1 LSLAFCPPKMLRMRV
16 LLVSL
21 IALSF
26 VSSAQVLE
34 LAALDWSPDGTS
46 LVLVVGGKIFLT
58 SAASLT
64 ELKPVYPGMTTDWVR
79 FGSSDWFVFSSPV
92 EGGFALWRGFL
103 EGREPELLYQTTR
116 SISWPTVSADGE
128 KIAFVEDWTDLVV
141 FDLVEGKTKVVLS
154 GAWFKA
160 TPEFL
165 PTARALIFAGLWPH
179 GEEVSWELFY
189 LDLDSLNLMQLTSD
203 TFFDWCPRISPDG
216 HWIAFVSN
224 RGGATDIWILSI
236 LDGSL
241 FPLTQDLWDDAFPCW
256 SPEGG
261 EVGYAS
267 LRPEGW
273 EFFRV
278 KTY

>member
-1 LSLAFCPPKMLRMRV
+1 LPLTFCPSKMPKMRV
-16 LLVSL
+16 LLVFL
-21 IALSF
+21 ITLGFLSF
-26 VSSAQVLE
+26 AQVLE
-34 LAALDWSPDGTS
+34 LTALDWSPDGTS
-46 LVLVVGGKIFLT
+46 LVLVVGRKIFLA
-58 SAASLT
+58 SSPSLT
-64 ELKPVYPGMTTDWVR
+64 ELTPIYPEMTTDWVR

-103 EGREPELLYQTTR
+103 DGREPELLYR
-116 SISWPTVSADGE
+116 GARAISWPTVSPDGE

-141 FDLVEGKTKVVLS
+141 LDIASGKTKVVLS

-160 TPEFL
+160 TPEFM
-165 PTARALIFAGLWPH
+165 PTGRALLFAGLWPP
-179 GEEVSWELFY
+179 GEEASWELFY

-216 HWIAFVSN
+216 YWIAFVSN
-224 RGGATDIWILSI
+224 RSGAPDIWILSI

-241 FPLTQDLWDDAFPCW
+241 FPLTQDPWDDAFPCW